1 MASTGAFAGPGGSRP
16 LSYWLGLVGGLA
28 EDAVNRVYDDAGLD
42 RRHWQVLAVVR
53 DGASSPAQ
61 VDASLGAPGQ
71 GTTLGLLDD
80 LRSRGWVT
88 GPAHL
93 EDAPADVGGLAVTV
107 TGEEAYAALQRD
119 LAEERDRM
127 TRGLAARDHEVT
139 VLTLQ
144 QLARNLGWQGEP

>member
-1 MASTGAFAGPGGSRP
+1 MATTGAFAGPGGSRP
-16 LSYWLGLVGGLA
+16 LGYWLGLVGGLA
-28 EDAVNRVYDDAGLD
+28 EDAVNKVYDDAGLD
-42 RRHWQVLAVVR
+42 RRHWQALAVVR

-61 VDASLGAPGQ
+61 VDASLGGSGA
-71 GTTLGLLDD
+71 GTTAALLED
-80 LRSRGWVT
+80 LRSRGWIS

-93 EDAPADVGGLAVTV
+93 EGAPADIGGLAVTV

-139 VLTLQ
+139 VLALQ
-144 QLARNLGWQGEP
+144 QVARNLGWQGEA